1 MERIIRFVRLN
12 VKSCTNFHK
21 ARIIFT
27 DLISLGV
34 SSYVILG
41 ISLKVP

>member
-1 MERIIRFVRLN
+1 MELIIRFVRLN

-21 ARIIFT
+21 AHVIFT

-34 SSYVILG
+34 TSYVILG
-41 ISLKVP
+41 ISLQVP

>member
-1 MERIIRFVRLN
+1 MELIIRFVRLN
-12 VKSCTNFHK
+12 VKSCTFFHK

-27 DLISLGV
+27 DHISLSV

-41 ISLKVP
+41 ISLQVP